1 MSVARRGADDPVAVE
16 ASRWLVRR
24 GRGGLSAAEES
35 AFDNWYAAHPDHA
48 TTYRRLERLW
58 QQLGQVDRNRLAPRR
73 RKSAVLALLLAG
85 GLLAGGLGPTAV
97 LHLRADHIA
106 ATGEILTLTLA
117 DGSTAILDSDSAIA
131 YREDSGRREVRL
143 LRGRAL
149 FEVRSSANGL
159 PPFVVLTDAAS
170 ATALGTRFEVER
182 AEDATRVAVYE
193 SRVEVRCLPCDPATH
208 RILGAGESA
217 TVADAGTLAAAQAGP
232 GGESWTRG
240 MLGFDDVSV
249 AEAAERL
256 GRYTHKP
263 VLVLGDAAR
272 QRRLSAVVDA
282 RNPEAAAAALAA
294 GSGLRLSLPPGL
306 ILLRE

>member
-1 MSVARRGADDPVAVE
+1 MSMAKRGADDPVAVE

-24 GRGGLSAAEES
+24 GRGALSAAEEN
-35 AFDNWYAAHPDHA
+35 AFDSWYAAHPDHA
-48 TTYRRLERLW
+48 ATYRKLERLW

-85 GLLAGGLGPTAV
+85 SLLAGGLGPAAV

-117 DGSTAILDSDSAIA
+117 DGSTAILDSDSAIT
-131 YREDSGRREVRL
+131 YREDGGRREVRL

-149 FEVRSSANGL
+149 FQVRSSAGGL
-159 PPFVVLTDAAS
+159 PPFVVLTNTAS

-182 AEDATRVAVYE
+182 TEDATRVAVYE
-193 SRVEVRCLPCDPATH
+193 SRVEVRCLPCDPPASRVLRT
-208 RILGAGESA
+208 GESA
-217 TVADAGTLAAAQAGP
+217 TVADAGALAAAQASAA
-232 GGESWTRG
+232 GESWTHG

-263 VLVLGDAAR
+263 VLVLGDVAR

-282 RNPEAAAAALAA
+282 RDPDAAAAALAA
-294 GSGLRLSLPPGL
+294 GSGLRASLLPGL